1 METIFTDLVLK
12 FKLLVLASSEEIG
25 ADYHSWFRSLNQQSR
40 KPDNLKY
47 LYETTRK
54 LNNSNNFYF

>member
-25 ADYHSWFRSLNQQSR
+25 QIIIL
-40 KPDNLKY
+40 PDP
-47 LYETTRK
+47 
-54 LNNSNNFYF
+54 